1 MCKEKTLWLAA
12 SYPAFFYANFFLT
25 NLCRSFFM
33 SNTPVSLESVPKH
46 IAIIM
51 DGNGRWAK
59 AQGKPRVF
67 GHKAGVTAV
76 RKTISGAVNLGVK
89 AVTLFAFSS
98 ENWRRPAEEVN
109 LLMELFI
116 TALSKEV
123 KRMHKNNLR
132 LRVIG
137 DKTQFSKRLQNKIA
151 SAEELTAGNSGM
163 VVNIAANYGGKWDI
177 TNAVKMIASDVRKG
191 ELQVEDITESLVQQ
205 HLTMADLPEVDLLI
219 RTSGECRIS
228 NFLLWQ
234 LAYAEMYFTPECWPD
249 FDEESL
255 AEAVSW
261 FVNRER
267 RFGCTGEQIK
277 ALMNN
282 K

>member
-1 MCKEKTLWLAA
+1 MQN
-12 SYPAFFYANFFLT
+12 S
-25 NLCRSFFM
+25 
-33 SNTPVSLESVPKH
+33 SLSSDVLPQH

-67 GHKAGVTAV
+67 GHKNGVAAV
-76 RKTISGAVNLGVK
+76 RRTISTAAKLGIK

-98 ENWRRPAEEVN
+98 ENWRRPEAEVGV
-109 LLMELFI
+109 LMELFI
-116 TALSKEV
+116 TVLSTEV
-123 KRMHKNNLR
+123 KKLHKNNLR

-137 DKTQFSKRLQNKIA
+137 DKTRFSSRLQTKIA
-151 SAEELTAGNSGM
+151 QAEELTSSNSGM

-177 TNAVKMIASDVRKG
+177 TEAMRSIAVKVASG
-191 ELQVEDITESLVQQ
+191 ELFPDQIDETLITQS
-205 HLTMADLPEVDLLI
+205 LTMSDIPEVDLLI

-228 NFLLWQ
+228 NFMLWQ
-234 LAYAEMYFTPECWPD
+234 LAYAEMYFTPIYWPE
-249 FDEESL
+249 FGEESL
-255 AEAVSW
+255 IEAVTW

-267 RFGCTGEQIK
+267 RFGCTGEQVK
-277 ALMNN
+277 ALMEQ

>member
-1 MCKEKTLWLAA
+1 
-12 SYPAFFYANFFLT
+12 
-25 NLCRSFFM
+25 M
-33 SNTPVSLESVPKH
+33 SNNPVSLESIPKH

-67 GHKAGVTAV
+67 GHKAGVSAV

-98 ENWRRPAEEVN
+98 ENWRRPEEEVS

-132 LRVIG
+132 LRIIG
-137 DKTQFSKRLQNKIA
+137 DKSQFSARLQRKIA
-151 SAEELTAGNSGM
+151 DAETLTASNTGM
-163 VVNIAANYGGKWDI
+163 VVNVAANYGGKWDI
-177 TNAVKMIASDVRKG
+177 TQAMKAIATEVKQGDL
-191 ELQVEDITESLVQQ
+191 EVEDITESMVRQ

-228 NFLLWQ
+228 NFMLWQ
-234 LAYAEMYFTPECWPD
+234 LAYAEMYFTSEYWPD

-261 FVNRER
+261 FINRER

-277 ALMNN
+277 ALME

>member
-1 MCKEKTLWLAA
+1 MHN
-12 SYPAFFYANFFLT
+12 SQAFT
-25 NLCRSFFM
+25 D
-33 SNTPVSLESVPKH
+33 SLPKH

-67 GHKAGVTAV
+67 GHKNGVQAV
-76 RKTISGAVNLGVK
+76 RKTISSSARLGIK

-98 ENWRRPAEEVN
+98 ENWRRPEEEVGV
-109 LLMELFI
+109 LMELFI
-116 TALSKEV
+116 TVLASEV
-123 KRMHKNNLR
+123 KKLHKNNLQ

-137 DKTQFSKRLQNKIA
+137 DKSRFNERLQKKIEE
-151 SAEELTAGNSGM
+151 AEALTSNNTGM

-177 TNAVKMIASDVRKG
+177 QQAVKSIAT
-191 ELQVEDITESLVQQ
+191 QVKEGDLSIDDIDESLITS
-205 HLTMADLPEVDLLI
+205 HLTMSDIPEVDLLI

-228 NFLLWQ
+228 NFMLWQ
-234 LAYAEMYFTPECWPD
+234 LAYAEMYFTEQYWPD
-249 FDEESL
+249 FNEDSL
-255 AEAVSW
+255 VEAVTW

-277 ALMNN
+277 AMMDS
-282 K
+282 